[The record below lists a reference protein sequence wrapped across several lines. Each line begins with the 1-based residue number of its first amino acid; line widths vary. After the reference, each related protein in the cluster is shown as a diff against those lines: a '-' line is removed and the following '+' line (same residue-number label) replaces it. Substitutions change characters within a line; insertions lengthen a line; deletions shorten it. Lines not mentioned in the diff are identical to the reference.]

1 MLHDELGFLPPGQ
14 QTAAATK
21 RSRIRVT
28 NLVSLIDTAGLS
40 DALMPLGIQRL
51 AVLNKLV
58 VKSEVALRIE
68 E

>member
-1 MLHDELGFLPPGQ
+1 M
-14 QTAAATK
+14 
-21 RSRIRVT
+21 T